1 MRWLHELAFFV
12 MNRKKASTFMGMRER
27 MWLSIYHKFVRKMT
41 ANGFLNTGNAPTEE
55 SIQSLPDDIEPL
67 TADRAAKNI
76 VFLR

>member
-1 MRWLHELAFFV
+1 
-12 MNRKKASTFMGMRER
+12 
-27 MWLSIYHKFVRKMT
+27 MT

-76 VFLR
+76 VFLRWEYI